1 MTKKTKMRS
10 KRTSRG
16 LERTFHTTIAMAT
29 KTRMTYKVKDIVG
42 QVVDSMEIVLMNCQA
57 TYDGNENM
65 LLILFAI

>member
-29 KTRMTYKVKDIVG
+29 KTRMTYKVKV
-42 QVVDSMEIVLMNCQA
+42 
-57 TYDGNENM
+57 TYENGNSIDA
-65 LLILFAI
+65 LPSYI